1 MGDFFLIMTQPFCNF
16 CIYKVKQ
23 KYKMKKII
31 ALIGIFLLVISCNTE
46 DDEPNVRYELLPIET
61 VVIPDTLLLGD
72 ENIITVKYL
81 QPTTCHEFRGFYYE
95 KKGLTRTVAVETSV
109 TETNDCQNSSL
120 LVEKELK
127 IVPLEAGTYTFKFW
141 QGKDSAG
148 NNIFLEFERPAI
160 IN

>member
-1 MGDFFLIMTQPFCNF
+1 
-16 CIYKVKQ
+16 
-23 KYKMKKII
+23 MKKII